1 MYLKPGE
8 TVTTVNLQGPDAGV
22 YEAFQKN
29 SLINMAGAMKLP
41 FFLFYSDW
49 AQINFSSAKAG
60 LNRYKVT
67 LTDTQNFDNDK
78 LLRPIYINF
87 INELMNRYPEMFN
100 TIEDVDDVYCYEF
113 FGPVIPDVDLAKETA
128 ATVEMLNNK
137 LTSRTEYFSSRG
149 MNFEDQMKL
158 IANEEKF
165 MTSLGLSVETTSETS
180 ATMFEPAVSEEEPI
194 QTQTDEQ
201 IPNTNIND

>member
-1 MYLKPGE
+1 
-8 TVTTVNLQGPDAGV
+8 
-22 YEAFQKN
+22 
-29 SLINMAGAMKLP
+29 MAGAMKLP

-100 TIEDVDDVYCYEF
+100 TIENIDDIYCYEF